1 MRSHVLKGGVADN
14 MKTVADMGQFFVRC
28 NRRGSKNW
36 RHLTCALEMLADVH
50 RGVGSVKRRMEAEE
64 KEPKKE
70 MKALTAEVGAPHLIF
85 EMLTCGC

>member
-1 MRSHVLKGGVADN
+1 
-14 MKTVADMGQFFVRC
+14 
-28 NRRGSKNW
+28 
-36 RHLTCALEMLADVH
+36 MLADVH
-50 RGVGSVKRRMEAEE
+50 RGVGSEKRRMEAEE